1 MVIQSL
7 TISKKRKE
15 MKKIFYIL
23 AAAIVALGTVAC
35 ENEGLDNI
43 NPNINVDGD
52 TVSFVAGINRTDLNG
67 TATVWD
73 ADDTIVVTW
82 NGNNYEFKNA
92 ETGDE
97 NTFKCTAEGL
107 SAIVNAESIKAVY
120 SNNKDGNVDSAAGVA
135 GALLEYEGAFGDIAF
150 EVKNAFLK
158 FTANAGSEVKFTAS
172 AEIFSTGTELT
183 LTATGEDQYV
193 AVIPKTTTIT
203 YALDGVVCTTSEE
216 NTLKACKIYPLSTLN
231 KVVVIKTKED
241 FLNFAEAVNNGT
253 SYEGYTVKLNNN
265 IDLEDAANTLSIVVK
280 NNNITLDLN
289 GKTLTANNTRTATH
303 NFFFDVNAGG
313 VLTVE
318 NGSIVYTHTG
328 TNMGWNG
335 AATAFDVTG
344 GGVLNMNGV
353 NVTVSGTDMNFCVHL
368 NNWGEVTFNADG
380 CKFNATYCGVRVF
393 NSGYDMN
400 NVTIKNSHM
409 TGATRA
415 FWVQMY
421 IGDSLSK
428 PETHPND
435 ARKARLNFDIFGN
448 NNTYALSGEA
458 TSPVRYGQTAS
469 IYFNPENGNQVLGN
483 ATDLSRFAKYVNEGI
498 ENYKGK
504 TVELVKDIELDGAEW
519 TPVGSI
525 KGGVNKS
532 FRGTFEGN
540 DKIISNFKVNATE
553 GAGFFGAKWD
563 GDIKNVK
570 FNEATIT
577 GNHYAGVIVGWA
589 DGANY
594 NYNWTVSGCEVDNST
609 VTIAPELIGEK
620 YDNGDKAGALVGY
633 AYGINVKENTVANT
647 TIQGYRDLGGLVGIA
662 QENTKTTPHSEWA
675 VVTNNSLGEGVKIIV
690 DNNHN
695 YQEYDIQ
702 SQYNVQS
709 YVGRISDCSV
719 VENNNGDATIVW
731 GDIPATLVNYVA
743 QVGEDK
749 YETFEAALEV
759 AEAGSTIE
767 LLDNIDGEYTIEKA
781 CTIDTKGF
789 AFNYTVATGFR
800 ATKNENIIT
809 VVKLEASVWTII
821 GDHNSWTEGDTE
833 TVMYKTSTDNV
844 FVAYNVTFSDTTK
857 AQGDSKD
864 YNEFKIRQNKA
875 WTTSYGVGAC
885 AKAGYKVKLRANY
898 RNTGI
903 EENGTYDIYF
913 NLSTKEIAVMP
924 VGETWS
930 DAVEPKFNDG
940 NATCT
945 WGIAG
950 SMTGWNA
957 PDIAMYWDGT
967 YWYAKGVQFEKNDT
981 FKCRQNGAWDWQYGN
996 NNKQSATSIGND
1008 GDNIKATAKCCYDV
1022 YVSKT
1027 QHKVWFKAAGQRP

>member
-52 TVSFVAGINRTDLNG
+52 TVSFVAGINRTDLDG

-82 NGNNYEFKNA
+82 NENNYEFKNA
-92 ETGDE
+92 ETGDK
-97 NTFKCTAEGL
+97 NTFKGSAPGL

-120 SNNKDGNVDSAAGVA
+120 SNNQDGNVDSEAGVA
-135 GALLEYEGAFGDIAF
+135 GALLEYEGAFGNIAF

-158 FTANAGSEVKFTAS
+158 FKANAGSEVKFTAS
-172 AEIFSTGTELT
+172 KEIFSTGTELT

-193 AVIPKTTTIT
+193 AVYPKTTTIT

-216 NTLKACKIYPLSTLN
+216 NTLKACKIYPLSNLE

-241 FLNFAEAVNNGT
+241 FLTFAEAVNNGT
-253 SYEGYTVKLNNN
+253 SYDGYTVKLNNN

-280 NNNITLDLN
+280 NNNINLDLN
-289 GKTLTANNTRTATH
+289 GKTLTAKNTRTATH

-400 NVTIKNSHM
+400 NVTIKNSKM

-448 NNTYALSGEA
+448 NNTYELSGEA

-504 TVELVKDIELDGAEW
+504 TVELVKDIELTEAW
-519 TPVGSI
+519 TPVGQTGATQFHGTFDGQGHTI
-525 KGGVNKS
+525 KGL
-532 FRGTFEGN
+532 T
-540 DKIISNFKVNATE
+540 INAPESYSTNYATGMFGWVE
-553 GAGFFGAKWD
+553 TGAV
-563 GDIKNVK
+563 IKNIVLD
-570 FNEATIT
+570 EANIN
-577 GNHYAGVIVGWA
+577 GYHYVGAIAGYMSSSAKIEGCKVINSEIVA
-589 DGANY
+589 DPTKKDTA
-594 NYNWTVSGCEVDNST
+594 
-609 VTIAPELIGEK
+609 GEF
-620 YDNGDKAGALVGY
+620 NGDKVGGIVGY
-633 AYGINVKENTVANT
+633 TNGSNVISGNEVSKTTIKGYRHMGGIVGYLLGTAENNTVDDTVVITVNNDNNYKNYA
-647 TIQGYRDLGGLVGIA
+647 IQSNYGVNNIA
-662 QENTKTTPHSEWA
+662 G
-675 VVTNNSLGEGVKIIV
+675 VVTGSAT
-690 DNNHN
+690 
-695 YQEYDIQ
+695 
-702 SQYNVQS
+702 
-709 YVGRISDCSV
+709 
-719 VENNNGDATIVW
+719 NNNGEVTIVW
-731 GDIPATLVNYVA
+731 GDIPATLVA
-743 QVGEDK
+743 KVGEHK
-749 YETFEAALEV
+749 YETFEAALAA

-767 LLDNIDGEYTIEKA
+767 LLANVGDVTISKACVINAGKYTINITPGEGYGIMESSNNTYRIAKLSEWEISDGTRFYETETA
-781 CTIDTKGF
+781 DLFVI
-789 AFNYTVATGFR
+789 
-800 ATKNENIIT
+800 KN
-809 VVKLEASVWTII
+809 VKLTANNFCLHKV
-821 GDHNSWTEGDTE
+821 GDTGWGAGAKYGLVNAGTKQVDTAIGVYSANWAGDITISSAKTDAHDIYFDKANSRLYVL
-833 TVMYKTSTDNV
+833 TVGKTPANIAAPTS
-844 FVAYNVTFSDTTK
+844 
-857 AQGDSKD
+857 
-864 YNEFKIRQNKA
+864 
-875 WTTSYGVGAC
+875 TTSY
-885 AKAGYKVKLRANY
+885 N
-898 RNTGI
+898 
-903 EENGTYDIYF
+903 
-913 NLSTKEIAVMP
+913 
-924 VGETWS
+924 
-930 DAVEPKFNDG
+930 
-940 NATCT
+940 
-945 WGIAG
+945 IAG
-950 SMTGWNA
+950 SMNGWGSGTKFNYAGDNVWHLVIELALNA
-957 PDIAMYWDGT
+957 EF
-967 YWYAKGVQFEKNDT
+967 KVQKN
-981 FKCRQNGAWDWQYGN
+981 GSW
-996 NNKQSATSIGND
+996 ND
-1008 GDNIKATAKCCYDV
+1008 GENWGYAGIQSGVGKSLFSDKNGNAKAKAKATYEIWVIPSHSDAPLYIIK
-1022 YVSKT
+1022 K
-1027 QHKVWFKAAGQRP
+1027 